1 MKRLLILVFMLFAML
16 SFTAF
21 AEAPSPTITRQP
33 AGTTILYSGS
43 VAGSLTVVAN
53 VAGGGTPSF
62 QWFRNTHNNNNGG
75 TPIAGATSASL
86 TIPTDLAPGTHFFF
100 TEVRAPGGAAPVRSN
115 VAVVMV
121 FDASTIEACELC

>member
-1 MKRLLILVFMLFAML
+1 MKRFLILVLILFAML

-21 AEAPSPTITRQP
+21 AQGTSPTITRQP

-43 VAGSLTVVAN
+43 VTGSLTVVAN
-53 VAGGGTPSF
+53 VAGGEALSF
-62 QWFRNTHNNNNGG
+62 QWFRNTLNNNNGG
-75 TPIAGATSASL
+75 TPIAGATGASL
-86 TIPTDLAPGTHFFF
+86 PIPTDLAPGTHFFF
-100 TEVRAPGGAAPVRSN
+100 SEVRATGGTVRSN